1 MSKTQKSSK
10 VMAKSVSKLTK
21 KPAAKKSSSAAS
33 NSKTPA
39 KRGVVSSVK
48 SGNAKTSAKPAASKS
63 LFKKTALGLTAA
75 TMLAGAGSSPA
86 QAGYFTDAFGG
97 AFSDAGTVAKAGV
110 KATLKAA
117 SLPFALMAD
126 TASWARKNP
135 RVAVGVATLAAI
147 GTAAVAWYGLSQVDK
162 SEESQGVLKGLADTA
177 YDWLPSTGQG
187 VAKFFGGS
195 KAYDETQQAF
205 RKLVDHMGTYIQSA
219 DLSIKDAAGFVQRQN
234 AAGAE
239 FMKAAKG
246 MIPAA
251 QTMAA
256 GMAEALQKQGGEFMK
271 AAKGMIPD
279 AQKMATDM
287 AEAVQTKGA
296 AFAEAAKGMAVKVSE
311 DRMAQGAAMGLIA
324 AQATSF
330 LKKLRNVTFTGAK
343 RK

>member
-1 MSKTQKSSK
+1 MLKTQKSSK

-21 KPAAKKSSSAAS
+21 KPAAKKSSSATS
-33 NSKTPA
+33 NSKTLA

-63 LFKKTALGLTAA
+63 LFKKTMLGLTAA

-86 QAGYFTDAFGG
+86 QAGYFTDALGG
-97 AFSDAGTVAKAGV
+97 ASSDAGTVAKAGV
-110 KATLKAA
+110 KPTLKAA
-117 SLPFALMAD
+117 IAD
-126 TASWARKNP
+126 TASWDRKNL

-162 SEESQGVLKGLADTA
+162 SEESQGVLKGLADAA
-177 YDWLPSTGQG
+177 YDWLPST
-187 VAKFFGGS
+187 KKPIEDFFGGS
-195 KAYDETQQAF
+195 QTCSQANEAF
-205 RKLVDHMGTYIQSA
+205 QNLVSQIGNRLASA
-219 DLSIKDAAGFVQRQN
+219 DIMIKDAAGFVQRQN

-256 GMAEALQKQGGEFMK
+256 GMAEAFQKQGGEFMK
-271 AAKGMIPD
+271 AAKGLIPD
-279 AQKMATDM
+279 AQTMATDM

-311 DRMAQGAAMGLIA
+311 DRMAQGAAMGLMA

-330 LKKLRNVTFTGAK
+330 FKKLRNVTFTGAK